1 MKFKSF
7 LFCAFVLFII
17 NVSCKSKNDSNTKAE
32 LQIAVIADIHL
43 QDVFGKLSDQDY
55 SGIKNE
61 KNGKFALIRTMGS
74 QLRSTRIFNENYFA
88 FLASLDDI
96 VNRNIK
102 HVLLPG
108 DFSDD
113 GQPLHLRGLK
123 DILDRYSELHGIS
136 FYLITGNHDVVYPFT
151 HDDGKVDFLG
161 IGGKAQP
168 IMSSSN
174 MYTSSSEDTYPPII
188 TEDLKNLGYLEVSE
202 LFGNYGFFPQ
212 ENDLYW
218 ESPFSSY
225 NYENYDFEVAKQMA
239 SLENRSR
246 LTPGNDIP
254 LPDISYLVEP
264 ISGLWLLALDANTY
278 LKKDLNHEKP
288 EYRNTG
294 KGLDNLLDRKK
305 YLLNWVQKVVKE
317 AELRGKTL
325 IAFSHYPMIDFNND
339 ASTHIDNLLIGSKM
353 QLSRVPHEDV
363 AQLFAQAGLKIHFG
377 GHMHLNDTGIK
388 TTHQGK
394 TLINI
399 QTPSLAAYKPAY
411 KLLTLKE
418 NNLAEIETI
427 AIDSVAGFDE
437 FFELYREEHDYLERI
452 GAERIWND
460 TILSSKSY
468 HEFMSWHLKEL
479 VRLRFLKSEW
489 PSQFA
494 ELLISLSGK
503 DLLMLSQWE
512 SDLKMDVTLTKKL
525 SESIEVSRIRDQ
537 IEAML
542 KPDGLTLDL
551 FEDWSG
557 EDLIFDI
564 YRLRSADQLAF
575 KDIGRDRLKQYQSLT
590 KAFLNSAATTTGNE
604 YSMSRRMTE
613 LMHLLDKFMHGAPSI
628 NFEINLNTGDIRSL
642 YDLN

>member
-278 LKKDLNHEKP
+278 LKKELNQETP

-388 TTHQGK
+388 TTQQGK

-494 ELLISLSGK
+494 ELLMSLSGK
-503 DLLMLSQWE
+503 ELLMLSQRE
-512 SDLKMDVTLTKKL
+512 GDLKMNATLKKKL
-525 SESIEVSRIRDQ
+525 SERIQVSGIQDQ

-542 KPDGLTLDL
+542 KPDSLTLDL

-575 KDIGRDRLKQYQSLT
+575 KDIGRDRLKQYKFLT
-590 KAFLNSAATTTGNE
+590 KAFLNSPATTAGNE
-604 YSMSRRMTE
+604 DSMRTRMTE
-613 LMHLLDKFMHGAPSI
+613 LMRLLDKFMHGAPSI
-628 NFEINLNTGDIRSL
+628 HFEINLNTGDIRSL
-642 YDLN
+642 YGLN

>member
-1 MKFKSF
+1 MKFISF
-7 LFCAFVLFII
+7 LFYSFLFLLI
-17 NVSCKSKNDSNTKAE
+17 NVSCNSKIESKPEAE
-32 LQIAVIADIHL
+32 LQIAVIADVHL
-43 QDVFGKLSDQDY
+43 QDVYGELSDHNY
-55 SGIKNE
+55 RGVKND
-61 KNGKFALIRTMGS
+61 KNGKYALIRTMGS

-88 FLASLDDI
+88 FLASLDDV

-123 DILDRYSELHGIS
+123 EILDRYSKLHNIS
-136 FYLITGNHDVVYPFT
+136 FYLITGNHDVVQPFS

-168 IMSSSN
+168 ILSSSTLQTSSSN
-174 MYTSSSEDTYPPII
+174 ETYPPIVSKDI
-188 TEDLKNLGYLEVSE
+188 QNLGYLEVTK

-212 ENDLYW
+212 ESNLYW
-218 ESPFSSY
+218 ESPFSNY
-225 NYENYDFEVAKQMA
+225 NYDNYDFQVAQQMA
-239 SLENRSR
+239 ALENRSR
-246 LTPGNDIP
+246 LIPGNDIP

-278 LKKDLNHEKP
+278 LKRDLNELNS

-294 KGLDNLLDRKK
+294 EGHNNLLNRKK
-305 YLLNWVQKVVKE
+305 YLIDWVEKVVKE
-317 AELRGKTL
+317 AQLRDKTL

-339 ASTHIDNLLIGSKM
+339 ASSNIDNLLIGSKM
-353 QLSRVPHEDV
+353 QLNRVPNEDV
-363 AQLFAQAGLKIHFG
+363 AQLFAQAGLRIHFG
-377 GHMHLNDTGIK
+377 GHMHLNDTGIRTSK
-388 TTHQGK
+388 EGH

-427 AIDSVAGFDE
+427 VIDSVPGYDT
-437 FFELYREEHDYLERI
+437 FFELYRQEHDYLKSI
-452 GAERIWND
+452 GTINIWND

-468 HEFMSWHLKEL
+468 HELMGWHLKEL

-489 PSQFA
+489 PSHFT
-494 ELLISLSGK
+494 ELLLSLSGK
-503 DLLMLSQWE
+503 ELLMLSQLE
-512 SDLKMDVTLTKKL
+512 SGLPFDENSKNMLFENI
-525 SESIEVSRIRDQ
+525 SFSNRWPQ
-537 IEAML
+537 IETML
-542 KPDGLTLDL
+542 NQHKLTLDQ

-575 KDIGRDRLKQYQSLT
+575 NDIGTSRLKQYECLT
-590 KAFLNSAATTTGNE
+590 HAFLNSSA
-604 YSMSRRMTE
+604 MTSVDNTLSKKMME
-613 LMHLLDKFMHGAPSI
+613 LMILLDKFMHGAPSI
-628 NFEINLNTGDIRSL
+628 HFEINLNTGEIQSL
-642 YDLN
+642 NN